1 MIYMNILEQFRL
13 DDKVAI
19 VTGGAMGLGQAMATA
34 LAQAGANIV
43 IADIQEDVAAATAT
57 TIRETEGVKATSLK
71 VDVTNPDDVQKMV
84 DDVVDEF
91 GKIDILINNAGMT
104 INAKAEEM
112 TYEQWNKVIN
122 LNLNGVFLVAQAVG
136 RQMIEQGY
144 GNIINTS
151 SMSGIIA
158 NKPQEQCSYNASKA
172 GVIMLTKSLAME
184 WSKYNIKVN
193 TIAPGYMKT
202 ELTKPFFE
210 QGGAMIDDWMGFTP
224 MGRPGL
230 PEELGGIVVYLASDA
245 SSFAQGSVFT
255 IDGGYTAL

>member
-1 MIYMNILEQFRL
+1 MNILEQFRL

-43 IADIQEDVAAATAT
+43 IADIREDVAEATAT
-57 TIRETEGVKATSLK
+57 TIRETEQVKTTALK
-71 VDVTNPDDVQKMV
+71 VDVTNPEDVQKMV
-84 DDVVDEF
+84 DDVVEEY

-104 INAKAEEM
+104 INEKAEDM

-144 GNIINTS
+144 GSIVNTS

>member
-1 MIYMNILEQFRL
+1 MNILEQFRL
-13 DDKVAI
+13 DGKVAI

-34 LAQAGANIV
+34 LAQAGADIV
-43 IADIQEDVAAATAT
+43 IADIQEDVAQATAT
-57 TIRETEGVKATSLK
+57 TIRETEGVQATSLK

-136 RQMIEQGY
+136 RQMIKQGH

-151 SMSGIIA
+151 SMSGLIA
-158 NKPQEQCSYNASKA
+158 NKPKEQCSYNASKA

-210 QGGAMIDDWMGFTP
+210 KGGAMIDDWMGFTP

>member
-1 MIYMNILEQFRL
+1 MNILEQFRL

-43 IADIQEDVAAATAT
+43 IADIREEVAEATAT
-57 TIRETEGVKATSLK
+57 TIRETEQVKTTALK

-84 DDVVDEF
+84 DDVVDEY

-104 INAKAEEM
+104 INEKAEDM

-136 RQMIEQGY
+136 RQMIKQGY
-144 GNIINTS
+144 GSIVNTS
-151 SMSGIIA
+151 SMSGLIA

>member
-1 MIYMNILEQFRL
+1 MNILEQFRL

-19 VTGGAMGLGQAMATA
+19 VTGGATGLGQAMATA

-43 IADIQEDVAAATAT
+43 IADIREDVAEATAT
-57 TIRETEGVKATSLK
+57 TIRETEQVKTTALK
-71 VDVTNPDDVQKMV
+71 VDVTNPEDVQKMV
-84 DDVVDEF
+84 DDVVEEY

-104 INAKAEEM
+104 INEKAEDM

-144 GNIINTS
+144 GSIVNTS

>member
-1 MIYMNILEQFRL
+1 
-13 DDKVAI
+13 
-19 VTGGAMGLGQAMATA
+19 MGLGQAMATA
-34 LAQAGANIV
+34 LAQAGADIV
-43 IADIQEDVAAATAT
+43 IADIQEDVAQATAT
-57 TIRETEGVKATSLK
+57 TIRETEGVQATSLK

-136 RQMIEQGY
+136 RQMIKQGH

-151 SMSGIIA
+151 SMSGLIA

-210 QGGAMIDDWMGFTP
+210 KGGAMIDDWMGFTP

>member
-1 MIYMNILEQFRL
+1 MTNILEQFKL
-13 DDKVAI
+13 DGKVAI
-19 VTGGAMGLGQAMATA
+19 VTGGAMGLGKAMATA

-43 IADIQEDVAAATAT
+43 IADINEAVANDTAQE
-57 TIRETEGVKATSLK
+57 ISETESVEAIALK
-71 VDVTNPDDVQKMV
+71 VDVTNPDAVNQMV
-84 DDVVDEF
+84 EEVTKQF
-91 GKIDILINNAGMT
+91 NKIDILVNNAGMT

-112 TYEQWNKVIN
+112 SFEDWNKVIN
-122 LNLNGVFLVAQAVG
+122 LNLNGIFLVAQSVG
-136 RQMIEQGY
+136 RVMIKQGY
-144 GNIINTS
+144 GSIINTS
-151 SMSGIIA
+151 SMSGLIA

-202 ELTKPFFE
+202 ELTKPFFD
-210 QGGAMIDDWMGFTP
+210 QGGAMIEDWMGLTP
-224 MGRPGL
+224 MGRPGT
-230 PEELGGIVVYLASDA
+230 PNELGGIVVYLASDA

>member
-1 MIYMNILEQFRL
+1 MNILEQFRL
-13 DDKVAI
+13 DGNVAI

-34 LAQAGANIV
+34 LAQAGADIV
-43 IADIQEDVAAATAT
+43 IADIQEDVAQATAT
-57 TIRETEGVKATSLK
+57 TIRETEGVQATSLK

-136 RQMIEQGY
+136 RQMIKQGH

-151 SMSGIIA
+151 SMSGLIA

-210 QGGAMIDDWMGFTP
+210 KGGAMIDDWMGFTP

>member
-1 MIYMNILEQFRL
+1 MTNILEQFKL
-13 DDKVAI
+13 DGKVAI
-19 VTGGAMGLGQAMATA
+19 VTGGAMGLGKAMATA

-43 IADIQEDVAAATAT
+43 IADINEAVANDTAQE
-57 TIRETEGVKATSLK
+57 IRETESVEAIALK
-71 VDVTNPDDVQKMV
+71 VDVTNPDAVNQMV
-84 DDVVDEF
+84 EEVTKQF
-91 GKIDILINNAGMT
+91 NKIDILVNNAGMT

-112 TYEQWNKVIN
+112 SFEDWNKVIN
-122 LNLNGVFLVAQAVG
+122 LNLNGIFLVAQSVG
-136 RQMIEQGY
+136 RVMIKQGY
-144 GNIINTS
+144 GSIINTS
-151 SMSGIIA
+151 SMSGLIA

-202 ELTKPFFE
+202 ELTKPFFD
-210 QGGAMIDDWMGFTP
+210 QGGAMIEDWMGFTP
-224 MGRPGL
+224 MGRPGT
-230 PEELGGIVVYLASDA
+230 PHELGGIVVYLASDA

>member
-1 MIYMNILEQFRL
+1 MTNILEQFKL
-13 DDKVAI
+13 DGKVAI
-19 VTGGAMGLGQAMATA
+19 VTGGAMGLGKAMATA

-43 IADIQEDVAAATAT
+43 IADINEEIADNTAKE
-57 TIRETEGVKATSLK
+57 ISETENVEAIALK
-71 VDVTNPDDVQKMV
+71 VDVTNPDAVNQMV
-84 DDVVDEF
+84 EEVTKQF
-91 GKIDILINNAGMT
+91 NKIDILVNNAGMT

-112 TYEQWNKVIN
+112 SFEDWNKVIN
-122 LNLNGVFLVAQAVG
+122 LNLNGIFLVAQSVG
-136 RQMIEQGY
+136 RVMIKQGY
-144 GNIINTS
+144 GSIINTS
-151 SMSGIIA
+151 SMSGLIA

-202 ELTKPFFE
+202 ELTKPFFD
-210 QGGAMIDDWMGFTP
+210 QGGAMIEDWMGFTP
-224 MGRPGL
+224 MGRPGT
-230 PEELGGIVVYLASDA
+230 PNELGGIVVYLASDA

>member
-1 MIYMNILEQFRL
+1 MNILEQFRL

-43 IADIQEDVAAATAT
+43 IADIQEDVASATAT

>member
-1 MIYMNILEQFRL
+1 M
-13 DDKVAI
+13 
-19 VTGGAMGLGQAMATA
+19 
-34 LAQAGANIV
+34 
-43 IADIQEDVAAATAT
+43 
-57 TIRETEGVKATSLK
+57 
-71 VDVTNPDDVQKMV
+71 
-84 DDVVDEF
+84 
-91 GKIDILINNAGMT
+91 
-104 INAKAEEM
+104 
-112 TYEQWNKVIN
+112 IN

-136 RQMIEQGY
+136 RQMIKQGH

-151 SMSGIIA
+151 SMSGLIA

-210 QGGAMIDDWMGFTP
+210 KGGAMIDDWMGFTP

>member
-1 MIYMNILEQFRL
+1 MNILEQFRL
-13 DDKVAI
+13 DGKVAI

-34 LAQAGANIV
+34 LAQAGADIV
-43 IADIQEDVAAATAT
+43 IADIQEDVAQATAT
-57 TIRETEGVKATSLK
+57 TIRETEGVQATSLK

-136 RQMIEQGY
+136 RQMIKQGH

-151 SMSGIIA
+151 SMSGLIA

-210 QGGAMIDDWMGFTP
+210 KGGAMIDDWMGFTP

>member
-1 MIYMNILEQFRL
+1 MNILEQFRL
-13 DDKVAI
+13 DGKVAI

-34 LAQAGANIV
+34 LAQAGADIV
-43 IADIQEDVAAATAT
+43 IADIQEDVAQATAT
-57 TIRETEGVKATSLK
+57 TIRETEGVQATSLK

-122 LNLNGVFLVAQAVG
+122 LNLNGVFLVSQAVG
-136 RQMIEQGY
+136 RQMIKQGH

-151 SMSGIIA
+151 SMSGLIA

-210 QGGAMIDDWMGFTP
+210 KGGAMIDDWMGFTP

>member
-1 MIYMNILEQFRL
+1 MNILEQFRL

-43 IADIQEDVAAATAT
+43 IADIREDVAEATAT
-57 TIRETEGVKATSLK
+57 TIRETEQVKTTALK

-84 DDVVDEF
+84 DDVVEEY

-104 INAKAEEM
+104 INEKAEDM

-136 RQMIEQGY
+136 RQMIKQGY
-144 GNIINTS
+144 GSIVNTS
-151 SMSGIIA
+151 SMSGLIA

-210 QGGAMIDDWMGFTP
+210 QGGAMIDDWMGFTQ

>member
-1 MIYMNILEQFRL
+1 MTNILEQFKL
-13 DDKVAI
+13 DGKVAI
-19 VTGGAMGLGQAMATA
+19 VTGGAMGLGKAMATA

-43 IADIQEDVAAATAT
+43 IADINEEIADNTAKE
-57 TIRETEGVKATSLK
+57 ISETENIEAIALK
-71 VDVTNPDDVQKMV
+71 VDVTNPDAVNQMV
-84 DDVVDEF
+84 EEVTKQF
-91 GKIDILINNAGMT
+91 NKIDILVNNAGMT

-112 TYEQWNKVIN
+112 SFEDWNKVIN
-122 LNLNGVFLVAQAVG
+122 LNLNGIFLVAQSVG
-136 RQMIEQGY
+136 RVMIKQGY
-144 GNIINTS
+144 GSIINTS
-151 SMSGIIA
+151 SMSGLIA

-202 ELTKPFFE
+202 ELTKPFFD
-210 QGGAMIDDWMGFTP
+210 QGGEMIEDWMGFTP
-224 MGRPGL
+224 MSRPGT
-230 PEELGGIVVYLASDA
+230 PNELGGIVVYLASDA

>member
-1 MIYMNILEQFRL
+1 MNILEQFRL
-13 DDKVAI
+13 DGKVAI

-34 LAQAGANIV
+34 LAQAGADIV
-43 IADIQEDVAAATAT
+43 IADIQEDVAQATAT
-57 TIRETEGVKATSLK
+57 TIREKEGVQATSLK

-136 RQMIEQGY
+136 RQMIKQGH

-151 SMSGIIA
+151 SMSGLIA

-210 QGGAMIDDWMGFTP
+210 KGGAMIDDWMGFTP

>member
-1 MIYMNILEQFRL
+1 MNILEQFRL

>member
-1 MIYMNILEQFRL
+1 MTNILEQFKL
-13 DDKVAI
+13 DGKVAI
-19 VTGGAMGLGQAMATA
+19 VTGGAMGLGKAMATA

-43 IADIQEDVAAATAT
+43 IADINEEIADNTAKE
-57 TIRETEGVKATSLK
+57 ISETENIEAIALK
-71 VDVTNPDDVQKMV
+71 VDVTNPDAVNQMV
-84 DDVVDEF
+84 EEVTKQF
-91 GKIDILINNAGMT
+91 NKIDILVNNAGMT

-112 TYEQWNKVIN
+112 SFEDWNKVIN
-122 LNLNGVFLVAQAVG
+122 LNLNGIFLVAQSVG
-136 RQMIEQGY
+136 RVMIKQGY
-144 GNIINTS
+144 GSIINTS
-151 SMSGIIA
+151 SMSGLIA

-202 ELTKPFFE
+202 ELTKPFFD
-210 QGGAMIDDWMGFTP
+210 QGGEMIKDWMGFTP
-224 MGRPGL
+224 MGRPGT
-230 PEELGGIVVYLASDA
+230 PNELGGIVVYLASDA

>member
-1 MIYMNILEQFRL
+1 MNILEQFRL
-13 DDKVAI
+13 DGKVAI

-34 LAQAGANIV
+34 LAQAGADIV
-43 IADIQEDVAAATAT
+43 IADIQEDVAKATAT
-57 TIRETEGVKATSLK
+57 TIRETEGVQATSLK

-136 RQMIEQGY
+136 RQMIKQGH

-151 SMSGIIA
+151 SMSGLVA

>member
-1 MIYMNILEQFRL
+1 MNILEQFRL
-13 DDKVAI
+13 DGKVAI

-34 LAQAGANIV
+34 LAQAGADIV
-43 IADIQEDVAAATAT
+43 IADIQEDVSQATAT
-57 TIRETEGVKATSLK
+57 TIRETEGVQATSLK

-136 RQMIEQGY
+136 RQMIKQGH

-151 SMSGIIA
+151 SMSGLIA

-210 QGGAMIDDWMGFTP
+210 KGGAMIDDWMGFTP